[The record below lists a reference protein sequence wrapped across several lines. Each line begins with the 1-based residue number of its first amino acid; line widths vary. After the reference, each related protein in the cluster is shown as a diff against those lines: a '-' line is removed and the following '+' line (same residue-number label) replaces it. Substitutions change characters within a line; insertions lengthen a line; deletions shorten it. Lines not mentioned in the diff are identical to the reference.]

1 MEKYIKQYE
10 LLLKK
15 AKTDLKVAKILFRD
29 FEEGDAELDLEVIFY
44 HLQQCA
50 EKLLKSVL
58 SNNKIDFPKVHDIE
72 VLINL
77 INENSIN
84 LNVDKSF
91 LVNLTDYAVE
101 GRYIVIH
108 DDLENTNEYIKLL
121 ENLIKEVKKN
131 FL

>member
-1 MEKYIKQYE
+1 LEKYIKQYE
-10 LLLKK
+10 LLFKK

-29 FEEGDAELDLEVIFY
+29 FEKGDTELDLEVIFY

-108 DDLENTNEYIKLL
+108 DDLENTNDYIKLL
-121 ENLIKEVKKN
+121 ENLIKEVKKQ
-131 FL
+131 L

>member
-10 LLLKK
+10 LLFKK

-29 FEEGDAELDLEVIFY
+29 FEKGDTELDLEVIFY

-108 DDLENTNEYIKLL
+108 DDLENTNDYIKLL
-121 ENLIKEVKKN
+121 ENLIKEVKKQ
-131 FL
+131 L